1 VLIIVL
7 ISSSERIVTTLRSSF
22 GGLSPVVGFSCMNS
36 SLISQLKNARRVL
49 TCPWIVALDRG
60 ASLVGVYG

>member
-1 VLIIVL
+1 MVL
-7 ISSSERIVTTLRSSF
+7 ISSSERIVITLWPSL

-49 TCPWIVALDRG
+49 TCPWIVAVDRG
-60 ASLVGVYG
+60 VFFVGVYGWS

>member
-1 VLIIVL
+1 MVL
-7 ISSSERIVTTLRSSF
+7 ISSSDRMVITLWSSF
-22 GGLSPVVGFSCMNS
+22 GGLSPMVGFCFMS
-36 SLISQLKNARRVL
+36 SSFTSQTKNARRVL